1 MYIREVLEV
10 YQVPGRKIYVKAIA
24 EECKLIYPQTYQDP
38 AEYGDALVE
47 TFISILDLE
56 EYLDCDITEDTII
69 EDDTMIEYLQEYD
82 FDWRMI
88 EDDYWTDFT

>member
-88 EDDYWTDFT
+88 EDDY